1 MSTKVEFSYKSLFR
15 QAVIDAF
22 KKLHPRDEV
31 KNLVMFVVWLG
42 SIWTTAILFLPG
54 QFNLFNVQI
63 CFWLWFTCLFANF
76 AEAMAEGRGKA
87 HADALRKMRTNTMA
101 RALVN
106 GKHVSV
112 ASTELKVGDYFVC
125 EAGEV
130 IAADGEIVEGIA
142 TVDESA
148 ITGESAPVVRESG
161 GDRSAVTGGTKV
173 LSDRI
178 VVRVTAAAGHS
189 FLDRMIEMIEGA
201 RRQKTPNEIA
211 LNIVLVSLTALFV
224 VVVFVLPPFAHYNEN
239 QAGQK
244 GVVLTT
250 IPVLLSLIVCL
261 IPTTIGGLLSAIGI
275 AGIDRLMRRNVLAT
289 SGRAVEAA
297 GDVDVLLLDKT
308 GTITLG
314 NRQATE
320 FIPAPRA
327 TVQELA
333 EAAQLASLADETP
346 EGRSIVTLAKEK
358 YGLRSREMAETYATF
373 IPFTA
378 QTRMSG
384 VDLFDEHTASKG
396 SAAVR
401 VKAEAASGSAAMG
414 REAGSLALA
423 RPPAR
428 EIAPGG
434 EPLRCIRKGAAEAV
448 VQFVKARG
456 GTVDRSVMDKVDEI
470 SRLGATPLLV
480 ADRSKVLG
488 IIMLKDVVKGG
499 IKERFAQLRK
509 MGVRT
514 VMITGDNQLTAA
526 AIAAEAGVDDY
537 IAQAKPEDKL
547 ARIRQEQEGGKLI
560 AMIGDGTNDAPALAQ
575 ADVGVAMNTGTQAAR
590 EAGNMVDLDSNPTKL
605 IEVVEIG
612 KQLLMT
618 RGALTTF
625 SIANDVSK
633 YFAIIPA
640 MFGLLYAL
648 HPGGRGPLDKLNI
661 MFLHSPQ
668 SAILS
673 AVIFNALIIVALI
686 PLALR
691 GVKYKP
697 LGAAVILRN
706 NMLIYGIGGIIVPFI
721 CIKLIDLLLVAIHLA
736 P

>member
-1 MSTKVEFSYKSLFR
+1 MSTKVEFKYSELFQ

-22 KKLHPRDEV
+22 KKLHPRDEI

-42 SIWTTAILFLPG
+42 SIWTTVILFLPG

-87 HADALRKMRTNTMA
+87 HADALKKMRTKTMA
-101 RALVN
+101 RMLVN
-106 GKHVSV
+106 GKESQI
-112 ASTELKVGDYFVC
+112 SSSDLKLGNLFVC
-125 EAGEV
+125 EAGEL
-130 IAADGEIVEGIA
+130 IPADGEIIEGIA

-161 GDRSAVTGGTKV
+161 GDRSAVTGGTRV

-178 VVRVTAAAGHS
+178 VVRVTAEAGSS

-211 LNIVLVSLTALFV
+211 LNIVLVSLTALFI
-224 VVVFVLPPFAHYNEN
+224 VVVFVLPPFAHYNEA

-244 GVVLTT
+244 DVVLTT
-250 IPVLLSLIVCL
+250 IPVLLALIVCL

-320 FIPAPRA
+320 FIPAPG
-327 TVQELA
+327 VKIEDLA
-333 EAAQLASLADETP
+333 EAAHLASLADETP
-346 EGRSIVTLAKEK
+346 EGRSIAVLAKEK
-358 YGLRSREMAETYATF
+358 YGLRGREVGDHFATF
-373 IPFTA
+373 VPFTA

-384 VDLFDEHTASKG
+384 VDLY
-396 SAAVR
+396 
-401 VKAEAASGSAAMG
+401 AEAQVVSAPSLKPKGEAVLAG
-414 REAGSLALA
+414 RSSSLAA
-423 RPPAR
+423 PATAEKVATGSHPIR
-428 EIAPGG
+428 S
-434 EPLRCIRKGAAEAV
+434 IRKGAAESI
-448 VQFVKARG
+448 ARYVGTNG
-456 GTVDRSVMDKVDEI
+456 GQVPKSLMDKVDEI
-470 SRLGATPLLV
+470 SRQGATPLLV
-480 ADRSKVLG
+480 ADGGKALG
-488 IIMLKDVVKGG
+488 IIHLKDIVKGG

-509 MGVRT
+509 MGIKTIMV
-514 VMITGDNQLTAA
+514 TGDNTLTAA
-526 AIAAEAGVDDY
+526 AIAAEAGVDDF

-633 YFAIIPA
+633 YFAILPA
-640 MFGLLYAL
+640 MFGLLYATTA
-648 HPGGRGPLDKLNI
+648 GGRGPLDKLNI
-661 MFLHSPQ
+661 MYLHSPQ

-686 PLALR
+686 PLALK
-691 GVKYKP
+691 GVKYRP

-706 NMLIYGIGGIIVPFI
+706 NMLLYGIGGILVPFI
-721 CIKLIDLLLVAIHLA
+721 FIKIIDVLLVAVHLA

>member
-1 MSTKVEFSYKSLFR
+1 MSTRIEFSYSKLFR

-22 KKLHPRDEV
+22 KKLNPRDEI

-42 SIWTTAILFLPG
+42 SIWTTVILFLPG
-54 QFNLFNVQI
+54 QCNLFNFQI

-87 HADALRKMRTNTMA
+87 HADALRALRTKTMA
-101 RALVN
+101 RKLIDN
-106 GKHVSV
+106 REVSV
-112 ASTELKVGDYFVC
+112 PANELKIGDRFIC
-125 EAGEV
+125 ETGEF
-130 IAADGEIVEGIA
+130 IPADGEIIEGIA

-173 LSDRI
+173 ISDKI
-178 VVRVTAAAGHS
+178 IVRVTAESGDS
-189 FLDRMIEMIEGA
+189 FLDRMIAMIEGA

-211 LNIVLVSLTALFV
+211 LNIVLVSLTALFI
-224 VVVFVLPPFAHYNEN
+224 VVVFVLPPYAHYNEN
-239 QAGQK
+239 AAGQK
-244 GVVLTT
+244 GVVLTS

-320 FIPAPRA
+320 FIPAPG
-327 TVQELA
+327 VKVEELA
-333 EAAQLASLADETP
+333 DAAQLASLADETP
-346 EGRSIVTLAKEK
+346 EGRSIVALAKEK
-358 YGLRSREMAETYATF
+358 YGLRAREIAETYATF

-384 VDLFDEHTASKG
+384 VDLYDDGHGMGVPRPATNPEPVMAG
-396 SAAVR
+396 
-401 VKAEAASGSAAMG
+401 AAMSS
-414 REAGSLALA
+414 AKLPSHTHSPTAK
-423 RPPAR
+423 P
-428 EIAPGG
+428 I
-434 EPLRCIRKGAAEAV
+434 RCIRKGAADAV
-448 VQFVKARG
+448 AAYVASNG
-456 GTVDRSVMDKVDEI
+456 GQVAKGLMDTVDEI
-470 SRLGATPLLV
+470 SRQGGTPLLV
-480 ADRSKVLG
+480 ADRDKALG
-488 IIMLKDVVKGG
+488 VIQLKDIVKGG

-509 MGVRT
+509 MGVKT
-514 VMITGDNQLTAA
+514 IMITGDNPLTAA
-526 AIAAEAGVDDY
+526 SIAAEAGVDDF
-537 IAQAKPEDKL
+537 IARATPEDKL
-547 ARIRQEQEGGKLI
+547 ARIRKEQEGGKLI

-633 YFAIIPA
+633 YFAILPA

-648 HPGGRGPLDKLNI
+648 TPGGRGPLDKLNI
-661 MFLHSPQ
+661 MYLHSPQ
-668 SAILS
+668 SAILA

-691 GVKYKP
+691 GVKYRP

-706 NMLIYGIGGIIVPFI
+706 NMLIYGIGGIIVPFL
-721 CIKLIDLLLVAIHLA
+721 CIKLIDVLLVMVHLA

>member
-1 MSTKVEFSYKSLFR
+1 
-15 QAVIDAF
+15 
-22 KKLHPRDEV
+22 
-31 KNLVMFVVWLG
+31 
-42 SIWTTAILFLPG
+42 
-54 QFNLFNVQI
+54 
-63 CFWLWFTCLFANF
+63 
-76 AEAMAEGRGKA
+76 MAEGRGKA
-87 HADALRKMRTNTMA
+87 HADALRKMRTTTMA
-101 RALVN
+101 RVLVN

-130 IAADGEIVEGIA
+130 IAADGEVVEGIA

-178 VVRVTAAAGHS
+178 VVRVTAEAGHS
-189 FLDRMIEMIEGA
+189 FLDRMIDMIEGA

-211 LNIVLVSLTALFV
+211 LNIVLVSLTALFI
-224 VVVFVLPPFAHYNEN
+224 VVVFVLPPYAHYNEG

-320 FIPAPRA
+320 FIPAPGA
-327 TVQELA
+327 SVQELA

-346 EGRSIVTLAKEK
+346 KGRSVVTLAKEK
-358 YGLRSREMAETYATF
+358 YGLRSPEMAETYATF
-373 IPFTA
+373 VPFTA

-384 VDLFDEHTASKG
+384 VDMFGDEP
-396 SAAVR
+396 
-401 VKAEAASGSAAMG
+401 ASGSAPAKPSPGYMTQG
-414 REAGSLALA
+414 ATPTSAPSAQRVGTMVVA
-423 RPPAR
+423 RQSSIATTPSGPP
-428 EIAPGG
+428 I
-434 EPLRCIRKGAAEAV
+434 RCIRKGAAEAV
-448 VQFVKARG
+448 AQFVRAQG
-456 GTVDRSVMDKVDEI
+456 GDVDRSVMAKVDEI
-470 SRLGATPLLV
+470 SRVGATPLLQP
-480 ADRSKVLG
+480 DRSKGLG
-488 IIMLKDVVKGG
+488 IILLKDIVKGG

-514 VMITGDNQLTAA
+514 VMITGDNPLTAS
-526 AIAAEAGVDDY
+526 AIAAEAGVDDF

-547 ARIRQEQEGGKLI
+547 ARIRKEQEGGKLI

-590 EAGNMVDLDSNPTKL
+590 EAGNMVDLDSYPTKL

-648 HPGGRGPLDKLNI
+648 HPAGRGPLDKLNI

-706 NMLIYGIGGIIVPFI
+706 NMLIYGIGGILVPFI
-721 CIKLIDLLLVAIHLA
+721 FIKLIDLILVAIHLA

>member
-1 MSTKVEFSYKSLFR
+1 MSTKIEFSYKALFR
-15 QAVIDAF
+15 QAAIDAF
-22 KKLHPRDEV
+22 KKLHPRDEI

-42 SIWTTAILFLPG
+42 SIWTTIILCLPG

-63 CFWLWFTCLFANF
+63 CLWLWFTCLFANF

-87 HADALRKMRTNTMA
+87 HADELRKMRTKTMA

-106 GKHVSV
+106 GKEVAV
-112 ASTELKVGDYFVC
+112 ASTELKVGDHFLC
-125 EAGEV
+125 EAGQL
-130 IAADGEIVEGIA
+130 IPADGEIVDGIA

-178 VVRVTAAAGHS
+178 VVRVTAETGHS

-211 LNIVLVSLTALFV
+211 LNIVLVALTALFI
-224 VVVFVLPPFAHYNEN
+224 VVVFVLPPYAHYNEN
-239 QAGQK
+239 AAGQK
-244 GVVLTT
+244 GVVLTS

-308 GTITLG
+308 GTITFG
-314 NRQATE
+314 NREATE
-320 FIPAPRA
+320 FIPAPGA
-327 TVQELA
+327 AMAELA

-346 EGRSIVTLAKEK
+346 EGRSVVALAKEK
-358 YGLRSREMAETYATF
+358 YGLRAPEMAETYATF
-373 IPFTA
+373 VPFSA

-384 VDLFDEHTASKG
+384 VDLFDDHHAIGGAPAQPKRG
-396 SAAVR
+396 SAP
-401 VKAEAASGSAAMG
+401 ASPKT
-414 REAGSLALA
+414 AGVENTLVTA
-423 RPPAR
+423 RRPVN
-428 EIAPGG
+428 EIAPGSV
-434 EPLRCIRKGAAEAV
+434 PIRCIRKGAAESVA
-448 VQFVKARG
+448 QFVKTNG
-456 GTVDRSVMDKVDEI
+456 GGVDQQVLDKVDEI

-480 ADRSKVLG
+480 ADRDKVLG
-488 IIMLKDVVKGG
+488 IILLKDVVKGG

-547 ARIRQEQEGGKLI
+547 ARIRKEQEGGKLI

-648 HPGGRGPLDKLNI
+648 TPGGHGPIDKLNI

-721 CIKLIDLLLVAIHLA
+721 FIKLIDLILVAVHLA